1 MELIMFKFIVAS
13 LLAIGLVSQVSAAE
27 TYHRN
32 DVRLYAE
39 SAYMTSCAV
48 LLKRFEPSNSDQIV
62 NDVCVSRLFNTPE
75 ELKAGIFKDA
85 TEGSPGPFTV
95 AQATDIA
102 RFYFAFACVDVV
114 MVANEKEYHKKK
126 AQYDDQCADMAVNM
140 VGENTTVKWF
150 NKRKG
155 TL

>member
-1 MELIMFKFIVAS
+1 MLKI
-13 LLAIGLVSQVSAAE
+13 LAAFLMTYAMTTAAAAAE

-39 SAYMTSCAV
+39 SAYLSACTI
-48 LLKRFEPSNSDQIV
+48 LLKRFEPSNSDTIV
-62 NDVCVSRLFNTPE
+62 NESCVSRLFNSPE

-85 TEGSPGPFTV
+85 TESSEGPFTV
-95 AQATDIA
+95 IQATDVA
-102 RFYFAFACVDVV
+102 RFYFAFACVDLV
-114 MVANEKEYHKKK
+114 MVANEKEYQQNK
-126 AQYDDQCADMAVNM
+126 ASYDDQCADMAMKM

-155 TL
+155 SL